1 MADEPKVQFE
11 NKREMDAA
19 AFSQAAY
26 VLDQAR
32 QKVDDNEACEKA
44 LKYNQLLWSIV
55 QADVSEGKNELPDDL
70 KANLISLSL
79 FVDKQTSKGLSN
91 PTEELLDSLI
101 NINLNISEGLMEGSW
116 VVSLTPVSGG
126 CAGSP
131 AGFRTYRTRLVRRG
145 FFLPVSTR

>member
-1 MADEPKVQFE
+1 MADGPKVQFE

-32 QKVDDNEACEKA
+32 QKVGDKDSCEKA

-55 QADVSEGKNELPDDL
+55 QADVAEGNNQLPDEL
-70 KANLISLSL
+70 KANLMSLSL
-79 FVDKQTSKGLSN
+79 FVDKQTSKGLSE

-101 NINLNISEGLMEGSW
+101 NINLNISEGLMEGS
-116 VVSLTPVSGG
+116 
-126 CAGSP
+126 
-131 AGFRTYRTRLVRRG
+131 
-145 FFLPVSTR
+145 

>member
-32 QKVDDNEACEKA
+32 QKIGDKDACEKA

-55 QADVSEGKNELPDDL
+55 QADVAEGNNELPDEL
-70 KANLISLSL
+70 KANLMSLSL
-79 FVDKQTSKGLSN
+79 FVDKQTSKGLSDL
-91 PTEELLDSLI
+91 TEELLDSLI
-101 NINLNISEGLMEGSW
+101 NINLNISEGLMEDS
-116 VVSLTPVSGG
+116 
-126 CAGSP
+126 
-131 AGFRTYRTRLVRRG
+131 
-145 FFLPVSTR
+145 

>member
-1 MADEPKVQFE
+1 MQFD

-32 QKVDDNEACEKA
+32 QNLADADACEKA

-55 QADVSEGKNELPDDL
+55 QADVSAGKNELPDEL
-70 KANLISLSL
+70 KANLMSLSL
-79 FVDKQTSKGLSN
+79 FVDKQTTQGLSD

-101 NINLNISEGLMEGSW
+101 NINLNISEGLMEGN
-116 VVSLTPVSGG
+116 
-126 CAGSP
+126 
-131 AGFRTYRTRLVRRG
+131 
-145 FFLPVSTR
+145 

>member
-32 QKVDDNEACEKA
+32 QKISDTDACEKA

-55 QADVSEGKNELPDDL
+55 QADVAEGNNELPDEL
-70 KANLISLSL
+70 KANLMSLSL
-79 FVDKQTSKGLSN
+79 FVDKQTSKGLSE

-101 NINLNISEGLMEGSW
+101 NINLNISEGLMEDS
-116 VVSLTPVSGG
+116 
-126 CAGSP
+126 
-131 AGFRTYRTRLVRRG
+131 
-145 FFLPVSTR
+145 